1 MNGMIEEKKVKIKG
15 KMRLPWRIRLIG
27 AAVAAVLV
35 IVAAIVLSAVFSRPG
50 GQTTVTEASLKE
62 IVKTGNLSTV
72 EYIYNS
78 ILEVK
83 DDDAEQDEILYY
95 VSYEGVVKS
104 GFDFNELRFE
114 TDETDKKY
122 VVIIPEIKVN
132 NADVKY
138 ESMDFIFVNSK
149 DNKEGVA
156 NEAYEKCKADLLIKA
171 VENPAV
177 KTMARESAEAA
188 IEAMLIPFEKD
199 LKNGYEFE
207 IRFAEDQK

>member
-15 KMRLPWRIRLIG
+15 MIRLPWRIRLIG
-27 AAVAAVLV
+27 AAIVAVLL
-35 IVAAIVLSAVFSRPG
+35 IVTAIVLSAVFSRPG
-50 GQTTVTEASLKE
+50 GQTTVSEASLKE
-62 IVKTGNLSTV
+62 IIKTGNLSTV

-83 DDDAEQDEILYY
+83 NDDAEKDDTLYY
-95 VSYEGVVKS
+95 VSYEGVVKA

-114 TDETDKKY
+114 TDKTDKKY

-149 DNKEGVA
+149 DNKEGVV
-156 NEAYEKCKADLLIKA
+156 NEAYEKCKADLLAKA
-171 VENPAV
+171 EENPAV
-177 KTMARESAEAA
+177 KSMARESAEDT
-188 IEAMLIPFEKD
+188 IEAMLTPFEKT

-207 IRFAEDQK
+207 IRFAEEQK

>member
-1 MNGMIEEKKVKIKG
+1 MEEKTKKLSPKLVKTVVVTAI
-15 KMRLPWRIRLIG
+15 LL
-27 AAVAAVLV
+27 VAA
-35 IVAAIVLSAVFSRPG
+35 AMVLSAVFSRSG

-62 IVKTGNLSTV
+62 IIKTGNLSTV

-83 DDDAEQDEILYY
+83 DDEKAQTLYY

-104 GFDFNELRFE
+104 GFDFDELRFE
-114 TDETDKKY
+114 TDKENNKY

-156 NEAYEKCKADLLIKA
+156 NEAYEKCKADLLAKA
-171 VENPAV
+171 EENPAV
-177 KTMARESAEAA
+177 KTMARESAEDT
-188 IEAMLIPFEKD
+188 IEAMLMPFEKT

-207 IRFAEDQK
+207 IKFAEDQK